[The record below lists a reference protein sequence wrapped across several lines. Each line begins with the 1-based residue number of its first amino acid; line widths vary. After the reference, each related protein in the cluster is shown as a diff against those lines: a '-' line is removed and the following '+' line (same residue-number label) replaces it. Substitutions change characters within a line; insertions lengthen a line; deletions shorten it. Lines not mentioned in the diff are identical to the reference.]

1 MGTRPFFLALELMLK
16 ALLGL
21 ATFCRVKSAF
31 SSSEVALPVAAEEGF
46 TSLHMGLKRRVKM
59 ASEDMERIEFKMK
72 FFKILQEHACAGRRV
87 QVLNNLIL
95 GVGLT
100 IFCAGPCLHQ
110 EHDLQGHNFLSCH
123 VKECDILT
131 EYKGWKPGDTSRY
144 HSIQLFLECGNAM
157 EPLSFLC
164 CLNLSMFLFMCIPMS
179 LSAYCK
185 HHSFLY
191 LATQVE
197 RRVGH
202 QIGRLRSCSCLYKFG
217 GIHDIP
223 THSTPPLSARY
234 LSANDSCKLLC
245 LMFFDQR
252 FGWCLFENRHE
263 FTDENQDRPNTT
275 VKLQSQHTK
284 LVPAEGTQKKK
295 KQEKKSPNLSIVAE
309 NSSTK
314 TSPRQAEPNSR
325 NHSSDSHA
333 MDDKSSSP
341 NYCKV
346 NSRTVSQDQN
356 EGNDGLLERQKN
368 SNPVCKGHKE
378 PCVARIVKKPGPT
391 LGRRLWQIVFD
402 LSGDAPF
409 HFKFFWSCGDLHP
422 ILKQIEATSNGL
434 LPNPGTNDCL

>member
-1 MGTRPFFLALELMLK
+1 MLK

-46 TSLHMGLKRRVKM
+46 TRFVDWSKKRKGLQEFVKDGLVKVD
-59 ASEDMERIEFKMK
+59 EE
-72 FFKILQEHACAGRRV
+72 EHACAGHRV

-131 EYKGWKPGDTSRY
+131 EYKGWKLGDTSRWKGGWG
-144 HSIQLFLECGNAM
+144 IRLEGSDHAPVYTSL
-157 EPLSFLC
+157 EE
-164 CLNLSMFLFMCIPMS
+164 SMIFPHIALR
-179 LSAYCK
+179 
-185 HHSFLY
+185 LY
-191 LATQVE
+191 LPDIYLPMIHGVQQTL
-197 RRVGH
+197 
-202 QIGRLRSCSCLYKFG
+202 GRLLHDFNSAGYQVHLQMEMLLYG
-217 GIHDIP
+217 
-223 THSTPPLSARY
+223 
-234 LSANDSCKLLC
+234 
-245 LMFFDQR
+245 
-252 FGWCLFENRHE
+252 HE

-284 LVPAEGTQKKK
+284 L
-295 KQEKKSPNLSIVAE
+295 KSPNLSIVAE

-378 PCVARIVKKPGPT
+378 PCVARIVKKPVFVKLPFPIQQFVPSPLFNRRA
-391 LGRRLWQIVFD
+391 LGCSAI
-402 LSGDAPF
+402 APAE
-409 HFKFFWSCGDLHP
+409 DVLHH
-422 ILKQIEATSNGL
+422 LVGK
-434 LPNPGTNDCL
+434 

>member
-1 MGTRPFFLALELMLK
+1 MGTCPFFLALELMLK

-46 TSLHMGLKRRVKM
+46 TRKFAYGPQA

-72 FFKILQEHACAGRRV
+72 FFKILQEHACAGHRV

-131 EYKGWKPGDTSRY
+131 EYKGWKLGDTSRY
-144 HSIQLFLECGNAM
+144 HSIQLYLECGNAM

-164 CLNLSMFLFMCIPMS
+164 CLNLSMLWKGGWGIRLEGSDHAPVYTS
-179 LSAYCK
+179 LEESMIFPHIALR
-185 HHSFLY
+185 LY
-191 LATQVE
+191 LPDIYLPMIHGVQQTLGYQVHLQME
-197 RRVGH
+197 M
-202 QIGRLRSCSCLYKFG
+202 LLYG
-217 GIHDIP
+217 
-223 THSTPPLSARY
+223 
-234 LSANDSCKLLC
+234 
-245 LMFFDQR
+245 
-252 FGWCLFENRHE
+252 HE

-284 LVPAEGTQKKK
+284 LVPAEGTQKK

>member
-1 MGTRPFFLALELMLK
+1 MLK

-46 TSLHMGLKRRVKM
+46 TRFVDWSKRRKGLQEFVKDGLVKVDGSLHMGLKRRVKM

-72 FFKILQEHACAGRRV
+72 FFKILQIWKMVQVYASAVSFSILNCSAEEEHACAGRRV

-131 EYKGWKPGDTSRY
+131 EYKGWKPGDTSRWKGGWG
-144 HSIQLFLECGNAM
+144 IRLEGSDHAPVYTSL
-157 EPLSFLC
+157 EE
-164 CLNLSMFLFMCIPMS
+164 SMISPHIALR
-179 LSAYCK
+179 
-185 HHSFLY
+185 LY
-191 LATQVE
+191 LPDIYLPMIHGVQQTLGMTIYGDATV
-197 RRVGH
+197 R
-202 QIGRLRSCSCLYKFG
+202 
-217 GIHDIP
+217 
-223 THSTPPLSARY
+223 
-234 LSANDSCKLLC
+234 
-245 LMFFDQR
+245 
-252 FGWCLFENRHE
+252 
-263 FTDENQDRPNTT
+263 
-275 VKLQSQHTK
+275 
-284 LVPAEGTQKKK
+284 
-295 KQEKKSPNLSIVAE
+295 KSPNLSIVAE

>member
-1 MGTRPFFLALELMLK
+1 
-16 ALLGL
+16 
-21 ATFCRVKSAF
+21 
-31 SSSEVALPVAAEEGF
+31 
-46 TSLHMGLKRRVKM
+46 
-59 ASEDMERIEFKMK
+59 MERIEFKMK
-72 FFKILQEHACAGRRV
+72 FFKIL

-131 EYKGWKPGDTSRY
+131 EYKGWKLGDTSRWKGGWG
-144 HSIQLFLECGNAM
+144 IRLEGSDHAPVYTSL
-157 EPLSFLC
+157 EE
-164 CLNLSMFLFMCIPMS
+164 SMIFPHIALR
-179 LSAYCK
+179 
-185 HHSFLY
+185 LY
-191 LATQVE
+191 LPDIYLPMIHGVQQTLGYQVHLQME
-197 RRVGH
+197 M
-202 QIGRLRSCSCLYKFG
+202 LLYGYAIKALK
-217 GIHDIP
+217 D
-223 THSTPPLSARY
+223 HSRA
-234 LSANDSCKLLC
+234 A
-245 LMFFDQR
+245 
-252 FGWCLFENRHE
+252 
-263 FTDENQDRPNTT
+263 
-275 VKLQSQHTK
+275 
-284 LVPAEGTQKKK
+284 
-295 KQEKKSPNLSIVAE
+295 KSPNLSIVAE